1 MVTYQIQIS
10 DSKHEAFSEIMKSL
24 KNLGVVNSYDI
35 FENLAGPGI
44 PLDTE
49 ELLNILK
56 KSEQQAKEDTLIPSH
71 QAAAF
76 VKQWRQKNM

>member
-24 KNLGVVNSYDI
+24 KNLGVVNSYDV
-35 FENLAGPGI
+35 FENLARPGN
-44 PLDTE
+44 PLETE

-56 KSEQQAKEDTLIPSH
+56 KSEAQVNEGAVIPSH